1 MTEKRLIRHAAAR
14 RDLERASD
22 FYEDKAGPELVR
34 RFLEAARTAFCEIAT
49 RPGVGSPRYGE
60 KLRAPHLRTRRISRF
75 PYLIFYV
82 ETVEVIEVI
91 RVLHERRD
99 IRRAFS
105 SGLN

>member
-1 MTEKRLIRHAAAR
+1 MTKRLIRHAAAR

-22 FYEDKAGPELVR
+22 YYEDKAGPELAK
-34 RFLEAARTAFCEIAT
+34 RFLEAARTALREVAAQ
-49 RPGVGSPRYGE
+49 PGSGSPHYGE
-60 KLRAPHLRTRRISRF
+60 KLRAPHLRTRRVSRF

-82 ETVEVIEVI
+82 ESEDVIEVM

-105 SGLN
+105 QNLD

>member
-1 MTEKRLIRHAAAR
+1 VKKRLIRHAAAR

-22 FYEDKAGPELVR
+22 YYEDTAGPEVAR
-34 RFLEAARTAFCEIAT
+34 RFLEAARTAFREIAA
-49 RPGVGSPRYGE
+49 RPGAGSPRYGE
-60 KLRAPHLRTRRISRF
+60 KLRAPHLRTRRVSRF

-82 ETVEVIEVI
+82 ENEGFVEVM

-105 SGLN
+105 KGIN